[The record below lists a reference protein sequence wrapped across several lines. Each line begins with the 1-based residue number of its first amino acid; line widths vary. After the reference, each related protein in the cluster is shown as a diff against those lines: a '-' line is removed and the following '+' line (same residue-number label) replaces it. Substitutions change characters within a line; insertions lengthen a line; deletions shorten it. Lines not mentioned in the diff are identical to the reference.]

1 MRQATSQRTVG
12 ASIFFRYDNTPGAIA
27 FNIVNY
33 LFLLLLGLV
42 TLYPFLYVF
51 SISISQMHAVADKRV
66 WLWPIGLEFTSYEM
80 VFNSGL
86 IMRSYLNTI
95 YYSLTGV
102 LLALFMLVIT
112 AYPLSIKTFYGRNF
126 ITILF
131 AITMFFSGGLVPT
144 YLVVRG
150 MGMINT
156 VWALIVPPAIGVF
169 YLIIVRTNFQQI
181 PESLRESAHMDGAN
195 HFQILFSIILP
206 LSVPILATMFLF
218 IIVSR
223 WNSFFAPLIYM
234 SDMKKQPLQV
244 VLRDILVRS
253 NFTTVAEMQNADW
266 NRRFYKPGMQ
276 QALRAASIIVSTG
289 PILLVYP
296 FIQKYFV
303 KGVLIGSIK
312 G

>member
-1 MRQATSQRTVG
+1 MRQASSQRGAG
-12 ASIFFRYDNTPGAIA
+12 ASIFFRYDNTPGAIL
-27 FNIVNY
+27 FNVFNY
-33 LFLLLLGLV
+33 LFLLLLGLA

-51 SISISQMHAVADKRV
+51 SISISKMHAVANKEV
-66 WLWPIGLEFTSYEM
+66 WLWPVGLEFTSYEM
-80 VFNSGL
+80 VFKSGL

-95 YYSLTGV
+95 YYSTTGV
-102 LLALFMLVIT
+102 LVSLLMLVIT

-126 ITILF
+126 VTVLF
-131 AITMFFSGGLVPT
+131 AITMFFGGGLVPT
-144 YLVVRG
+144 YLVVRAV
-150 MGMINT
+150 GMINT
-156 VWALIVPPAIGVF
+156 VWALIIPPAIGVF

-181 PESLRESAHMDGAN
+181 PESLRESAHIDGAN
-195 HFQILFSIILP
+195 HFRILFSIVLP

-253 NFTTVAEMQNADW
+253 NFTSMAEMQDVSWTAQ
-266 NRRFYKPGMQ
+266 FFKPGMQ
-276 QALRAASIIVSTG
+276 QALRAATIIVSTG
-289 PILLVYP
+289 PILMVYP
-296 FIQKYFV
+296 FIQRYFV